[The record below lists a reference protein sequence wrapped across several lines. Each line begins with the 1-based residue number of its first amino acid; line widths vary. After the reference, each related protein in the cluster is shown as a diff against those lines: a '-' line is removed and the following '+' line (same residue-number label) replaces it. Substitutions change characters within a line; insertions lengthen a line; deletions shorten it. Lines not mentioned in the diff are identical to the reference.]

1 MRSLFLFFFF
11 LFTFFLPSFSMSYE
25 EIKLS
30 YEKSFS
36 YERNGDYKNAIKA
49 LIPVYQN
56 YPNGYTVNL
65 RLGWLYYLLGKYAN
79 SEYHY
84 EKALKVI
91 PTSIEAMLGLSLPY
105 MAQNRWNDVEAL
117 MYRALKIDYY
127 NYYANL
133 RLCVALRKLKKFS
146 VCEAVARKVIQQM

>member
-1 MRSLFLFFFF
+1 
-11 LFTFFLPSFSMSYE
+11 MSYE